1 VARPK
6 ADPPTSPRTIRMP
19 SIECN
24 FMSHNTLTPKKLL
37 MTLSVLFLIA
47 YGIFNSRFLLAGP
60 EITISGLDSSG
71 KNIRTDSRDF
81 SLQGTATHSAYIA
94 VNNRPI
100 SVDEW
105 GNFSEK
111 LLLSNGV
118 SIIDIYARDKFGKEV
133 RKKIDVVYAGE
144 NDSTALSA
152 LDIATS
158 SITSSST
165 ADAIALH
172 QDESVDVSLS
182 SSFVEATST
191 ESE

>member
-1 VARPK
+1 
-6 ADPPTSPRTIRMP
+6 
-19 SIECN
+19 
-24 FMSHNTLTPKKLL
+24 MSHNTFTPKKLI
-37 MTLSVLFLIA
+37 MTLSILFLIA
-47 YGIFNSRFLLAGP
+47 YAVFNSRFLITGP
-60 EITISGLDSSG
+60 EVTILGLDSSG
-71 KNIRTDSRDF
+71 KNIQTASRNF

-100 SVDEW
+100 SVDEL
-105 GNFSEK
+105 GNFNEK

-144 NDSTALSA
+144 DDSTALSA

-158 SITSSST
+158 SNVSSST
-165 ADAIALH
+165 PDVIVLR
-172 QDESVDVSLS
+172 QDEPEDASLS

-191 ESE
+191 ESVSTSTDSE

>member
-1 VARPK
+1 
-6 ADPPTSPRTIRMP
+6 
-19 SIECN
+19 
-24 FMSHNTLTPKKLL
+24 

-47 YGIFNSRFLLAGP
+47 YGVFNSRFLLAGP

-144 NDSTALSA
+144 NDSTAVSA

-158 SITSSST
+158 SITSST
-165 ADAIALH
+165 TDAIALH

-182 SSFVEATST
+182 SSFVESTST
-191 ESE
+191 ESASIDGSVE